1 MYYISV
7 PVNLGYWKSVPWEWH
22 WKEVPTRSV
31 PMALISP
38 ISVSLAL
45 IFSAFTFRSDQYIYC
60 LWYWVLSTNYSV
72 FRPFGVTV
80 KWTDSLTLLQKCLLT
95 QDTKLKHSIWIGFHL
110 ARAKATLD
118 QAQTRIST
126 LQGRVVLVTSPLS
139 NGSPQ
144 LIVQTALQNRIS
156 AIGTGIGCIRLLLPQ
171 NVTGIKGE
179 FPGTEIHVPIG

>member
-1 MYYISV
+1 MESRYSV
-7 PVNLGYWKSVPWEWH
+7 FSIRNLLKSTVPELGL
-22 WKEVPTRSV
+22 KKNSYSMTIIRLD
-31 PMALISP
+31 LIRYD
-38 ISVSLAL
+38 I
-45 IFSAFTFRSDQYIYC
+45 IDCIYC

-80 KWTDSLTLLQKCLLT
+80 KWTDWLTLLQKRLLT
-95 QDTKLKHSIWIGFHL
+95 QDTKLKHSIWIGFHS

-144 LIVQTALQNRIS
+144 LIIQIALQNRIS